1 MNDQKFTSAVL
12 NSENPLN
19 GGKEKDLYQPKK
31 AINPNE
37 RIELPGL
44 GYTWIMNC
52 FVLFLFPFLFFV
64 VIL

>member
-44 GYTWIMNC
+44 GYT
-52 FVLFLFPFLFFV
+52 
-64 VIL
+64 